1 MNKHPTENSD
11 SSELLKSGRCLKVQ
25 HWNCF
30 IRLPL
35 LAIFGNVGTT
45 KKTPV
50 KMPSSDT
57 ITSRFPSKNAFLMI

>member
-25 HWNCF
+25 HWNSF
-30 IRLPL
+30 IRLPTL
-35 LAIFGNVGTT
+35 QCWNH

-50 KMPSSDT
+50 KMPSSDI
-57 ITSRFPSKNAFLMI
+57 ITSLFSSKIELLVV